1 MVNRWGEFDRTYT
14 MMDEFRRR
22 MDRLFEELDP
32 TQGRAPSAVQG
43 WPRAALWDSGKEL
56 TLLAGLPGVSG
67 KELKLTVHADVLSLE
82 GERRTPAPEGYSAHR
97 QERPAARFARSFAFP
112 CKVDVER
119 TTATVRDG
127 VLTVTLPKAPES
139 QPRQIAVRSQS

>member
-14 MMDEFRRR
+14 VMDEFRRR
-22 MDRLFEELDP
+22 MDRLFEEIDP
-32 TQGRAPSAVQG
+32 TEGRAPSAVQG
-43 WPRAALWDSGKEL
+43 WPRAALWDNGSAL
-56 TLLAGLPGVSG
+56 TLMAELPGLSEKDV
-67 KELKLTVHADVLSLE
+67 KLTVNADVLSLE
-82 GERRTPAPEGYSAHR
+82 GERRTPAPEGFSVHR

-127 VLTVTLPKAPES
+127 VLTVSLPKAAES
-139 QPRQIAVRSQS
+139 QPRQITVRSQS